1 MTGGSMTMPILLVP
15 GLACSP
21 RLFAE
26 QTPAL
31 WRFGPVMIADHT
43 RGETMAEIASQ
54 ILASVPPRF
63 VLIGMSMGGYIA
75 FEIVRQARD
84 RVSKLALLDTSARA
98 DTPEATEQREA
109 QIRIAQG
116 GKFAQVIE
124 AQFARMVHPS
134 HRDNEDLKAIVR
146 AMADDVGPEVFI
158 RQQKAI
164 ITRPD
169 SRPSLAAIRCPTL
182 VIVGEADEIT
192 PPDRAAEMA
201 DGISGARLV
210 TLRNC
215 GHLTTHEDPQGVNR
229 SLAALLQ
236 A

>member
-1 MTGGSMTMPILLVP
+1 MTMPILLVP

-26 QTPAL
+26 QIPAL
-31 WRFGPVMIADHT
+31 WRLGPVMIADHT
-43 RGETMAEIASQ
+43 RGETVAEVASQ
-54 ILASVPPRF
+54 ILANAPPRF
-63 VLIGMSMGGYIA
+63 ALIGMSMGGYIA
-75 FEIVRQARD
+75 FEILRQARD
-84 RVSKLALLDTSARA
+84 RVSKLGLIDTSARA
-98 DTPEATEQREA
+98 DEPEATEQREA
-109 QIRIAQG
+109 QIRIAEG
-116 GKFAQVIE
+116 GKFAAVIE
-124 AQFARMVHPS
+124 AQFARTVHPS
-134 HRDNEDLKAIVR
+134 HRENERLKAVVR
-146 AMADDVGPEVFI
+146 AMAEDVGPEVFI

-164 ITRPD
+164 IARPD

-192 PPDRAAEMA
+192 PPERAIEMSEM
-201 DGISGARLV
+201 IKGARLV
-210 TLRNC
+210 TLKNC

>member
-1 MTGGSMTMPILLVP
+1 MTMPILLVP

-21 RLFAE
+21 RLFGE
-26 QTPAL
+26 QIPAL
-31 WRFGPVMIADHT
+31 WRLGPVMVADHT
-43 RGETMAEIASQ
+43 HGETISEIAAQ
-54 ILASVPPRF
+54 ILASAPPRF
-63 VLIGMSMGGYIA
+63 ALVGMSMGGYIA
-75 FEIVRQARD
+75 FEIMRQAKD
-84 RVSKLALLDTSARA
+84 RVSKLALIDTSARA
-98 DTPEATEQREA
+98 DTSEATEQREA
-109 QIRIAQG
+109 QIRITQG
-116 GKFAQVIE
+116 GKFAAVID

-134 HRDNEDLKAIVR
+134 HREDEKLKAIVH
-146 AMADDVGPEVFI
+146 AMADDVGPDVFV

-164 ITRPD
+164 IARPD

-201 DGISGARLV
+201 EGISGARLV
-210 TLRNC
+210 TLKNC
-215 GHLTTHEDPQGVNR
+215 GHLTTHEDAAGVNR

>member
-1 MTGGSMTMPILLVP
+1 MTLPILLVP

-26 QTPAL
+26 QIPAL
-31 WRFGPVMIADHT
+31 WRLGPVMVADHT
-43 RGETMAEIASQ
+43 RGETIADIAAQ
-54 ILASVPPRF
+54 ILASAPPRF
-63 VLIGMSMGGYIA
+63 ALIGMSMGGYIA
-75 FEIVRQARD
+75 FEIMRQARD
-84 RVSKLALLDTSARA
+84 RVSKLGLIDTSARA

-109 QIRIAQG
+109 QIRITQG
-116 GKFAQVIE
+116 GKYATVID
-124 AQFARMVHPS
+124 AQFARMVHSS
-134 HRDNEDLKAIVR
+134 HREDERLKAVVH
-146 AMADDVGPEVFI
+146 AMADDVGPEAFI
-158 RQQKAI
+158 RQQQAI
-164 ITRPD
+164 IARPD

-192 PPDRAAEMA
+192 PPERAIEMAEM
-201 DGISGARLV
+201 IRGARLV
-210 TLRNC
+210 TLKNC